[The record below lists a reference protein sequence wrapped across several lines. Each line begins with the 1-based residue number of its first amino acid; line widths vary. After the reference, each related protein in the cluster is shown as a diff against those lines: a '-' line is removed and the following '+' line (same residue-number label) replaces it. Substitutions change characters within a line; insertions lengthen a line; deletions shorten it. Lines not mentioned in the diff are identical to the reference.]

1 MDKQLL
7 EKLKELEEKEIIAE
21 SLENQDYVM
30 KYATWCF
37 EHFFKVQK
45 F

>member
-21 SLENQDYVM
+21 NLENQDYVM
-30 KYATWCF
+30 KYAN
-37 EHFFKVQK
+37 
-45 F
+45 

>member
-7 EKLKELEEKEIIAE
+7 EMLKELEEKEIIAE

-30 KYATWCF
+30 KYAT
-37 EHFFKVQK
+37 
-45 F
+45 

>member
-7 EKLKELEEKEIIAE
+7 EKLNELEEKEIVAE

-30 KYATWCF
+30 KYSP
-37 EHFFKVQK
+37 
-45 F
+45 

>member
-1 MDKQLL
+1 LSGGDDMDKQLL

-30 KYATWCF
+30 KYAN
-37 EHFFKVQK
+37 
-45 F
+45 